1 MWTENLH
8 WSRVLE
14 IWAMNPSS
22 MIILELLQVIA
33 TKTKIYL
40 VMEYV
45 SGGPLTEKLVGIV
58 PLG

>member
-1 MWTENLH
+1 
-8 WSRVLE
+8 
-14 IWAMNPSS
+14 MNPSS
-22 MIILELLQVIA
+22 MIILEFLQVIA